1 MSRYLKLLMG
11 TLVMA
16 VLVAPGS
23 LLAAQQQTTTK
34 VKEKKAKVYAKIAA
48 VDAVKNTV
56 TITDVDGKDTEYKVV
71 GVTISLDGKSVKLS
85 ELTAGLRVDIGVSAG
100 KLTRLEA
107 TTPPDDK
114 PDKPDKKAKK

>member
-85 ELTAGLRVDIGVSAG
+85 ELTAGLLVDIGVSAG